1 MAHMKYGCL
10 HPNPKTTEYPVAAGV
25 YFRHD
30 QPNMVYVDASGNLA
44 LVVTATATV
53 KGVAIVP
60 KGRGAGTSDDYYLSN
75 ATAAVDR
82 FPVIDV
88 DEGYNF
94 IWLADDTPTASQAGD
109 ACDLLGDDD
118 GTVFYVDIG
127 TSSTDVCIIQGRG
140 VDYKADAAANDVVVK
155 MNPAKRQTDT

>member
-10 HPNPKTTEYPVAAGV
+10 DPNPRTTEYPVAAGV

-30 QPNMVYVDASGNLA
+30 QPNIVFIDSSGNLA
-44 LVVTATATV
+44 LAVTATATV

-60 KGRGAGTSDDYYLSN
+60 KGTGAGTNDNYYLSN
-75 ATAAVDR
+75 GAGVDR

-94 IWLADDTPTASQAGD
+94 LWLADDTPTASQAGD

-118 GTVFYVDIG
+118 GTVFYVNIG
-127 TSSTDVCIIQGRG
+127 TASTEILIIQGRG
-140 VDYKADAAANDVVVK
+140 VDYKADAIANDVVVK